1 MSFRGCQGAM
11 SIKRRRDS
19 AKKAQEIRNF
29 SPSGRQSVKPE
40 SNSIQMDSE
49 KSKPIDDLGGIL
61 KYKIIIFSYFGFAVI
76 TLH

>member
-1 MSFRGCQGAM
+1 MSFRGVQGAM
-11 SIKRRRDS
+11 SIKHRRDS
-19 AKKAQEIRNF
+19 AKKAQEIRSF

-49 KSKPIDDLGGIL
+49 KSKPIDLGGIL
-61 KYKIIIFSYFGFAVI
+61 KYNIIIFSYFGFAVI